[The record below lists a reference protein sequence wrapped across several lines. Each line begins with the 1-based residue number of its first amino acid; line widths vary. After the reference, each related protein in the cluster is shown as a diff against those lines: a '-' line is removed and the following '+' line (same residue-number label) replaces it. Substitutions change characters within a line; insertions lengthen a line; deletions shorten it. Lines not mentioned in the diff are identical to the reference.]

1 MSIFTDQFPRYMSIE
16 IVFFCFLCICLSK
29 RAAFCKIAFPMYMS
43 IKMTTFVKLCSRD
56 ICQSILPTYIK
67 PLPPVAGFWCYPLL
81 KFVLPKYLSMGFF
94 VAFAFLSY
102 FLRVFGLHLLS
113 GCLVF
118 DIWFFDIFY
127 FVIWYLIFDL
137 IGF

>member
-16 IVFFCFLCICLSK
+16 IVFFCFLCIYLSK

-67 PLPPVAGFWCYPLL
+67 PLPPVAGFGCYPLP
-81 KFVLPKYLSMGFF
+81 KFVPLGCLFMGFF
-94 VAFAFLSY
+94 LAFSFS
-102 FLRVFGLHLLS
+102 
-113 GCLVF
+113 
-118 DIWFFDIFY
+118 DIFFTY
-127 FVIWYLIFDL
+127 AYHFDTTFINSL
-137 IGF
+137 L